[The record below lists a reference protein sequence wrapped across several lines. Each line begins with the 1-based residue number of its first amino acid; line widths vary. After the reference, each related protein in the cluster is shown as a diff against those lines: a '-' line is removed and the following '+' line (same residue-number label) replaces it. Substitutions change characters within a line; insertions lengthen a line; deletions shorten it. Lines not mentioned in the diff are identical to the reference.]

1 LREDN
6 PADFACGNNFRSK
19 EYGICDSHSRAGKYF
34 FVGGDH
40 AAPLDNRRRLTY
52 RHIALTHLA
61 YVFPHGI

>member
-40 AAPLDNRRRLTY
+40 AAPLT
-52 RHIALTHLA
+52 IVVA
-61 YVFPHGI
+61 